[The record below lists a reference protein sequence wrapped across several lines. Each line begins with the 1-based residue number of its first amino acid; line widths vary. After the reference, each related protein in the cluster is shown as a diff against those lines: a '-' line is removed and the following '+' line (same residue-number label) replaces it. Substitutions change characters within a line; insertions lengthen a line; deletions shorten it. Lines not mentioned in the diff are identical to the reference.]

1 MSSGLKVK
9 ESAWCR
15 KENEEV
21 EPVVS
26 FAEIMSE
33 ELAEQ
38 LEVYF
43 VYFFSFFWKCV
54 N

>member
-9 ESAWCR
+9 ESAWCI

-43 VYFFSFFWKCV
+43 PFPWKFV